1 MNGRKKNME
10 KWSWRETNNLK
21 YHQKYEQHGEEI

>member
-1 MNGRKKNME
+1 MREREKNVE

-21 YHQKYEQHGEEI
+21 YHQQYEQHWEEI